1 MKKLLMVS
9 TLCLALAGCGG
20 NTVIRT
26 GKGGV
31 YESYGFANDSTYH
44 SKHVCYRISPASV
57 ILAFI
62 FSETIVVP
70 LYFIGF
76 DLFDPIRL
84 KQKMIMIHVAALT
97 FSYEQF

>member
-20 NTVIRT
+20 NTIPT

-31 YESYGFANDSTYH
+31 YESYGFANESTYK
-44 SKHVCYRISPASV
+44 SKRVCYRISPASV
-57 ILAFI
+57 ILAFL

-84 KQKMIMIHVAALT
+84 KKDDNDSCGSIDG
-97 FSYEQF
+97 